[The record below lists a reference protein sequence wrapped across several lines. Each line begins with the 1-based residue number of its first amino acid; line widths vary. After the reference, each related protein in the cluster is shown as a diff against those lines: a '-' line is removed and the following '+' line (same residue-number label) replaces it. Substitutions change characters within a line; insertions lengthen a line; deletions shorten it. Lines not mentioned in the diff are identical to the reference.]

1 MLAAALTGNFGMGKS
16 FVLSVFRD
24 LGAATLESDRLVN
37 TILAER
43 DVIARVKDL
52 LGGDVCGPDGS
63 LDKKRV
69 AEKIFSDPKLR
80 SCLEAIIHPIVLE
93 RVDEFILS
101 VRERFPVAVI
111 EVPLLFEG
119 GYSDRFQK
127 VITVFA
133 PEETALQRLME
144 SGITRDNAMARLRN
158 QLPIETKKKR
168 ADFTIDNGGSREE
181 TRKQVEVL
189 YRTLLGCPADPV
201 TGDPRPQ

>member
-16 FVLSVFRD
+16 YVLSVFRD
-24 LGAATLESDRLVN
+24 LGAATLDSDRLVN
-37 TILAER
+37 TILTER
-43 DVIARVKDL
+43 AVLARVKDL
-52 LGGDVCGPDGS
+52 LGDVCGPDGS

-69 AEKIFSDPKLR
+69 AERIFSDPRLR
-80 SCLEAIIHPIVLE
+80 VSLEAIIHPIVLE

-119 GYSDRFQK
+119 GYSNRFQK

-133 PEETALQRLME
+133 SEETALQRLME
-144 SGITRDNAMARLRN
+144 SGITRDEALARLRN

-181 TRKQVEVL
+181 TRKQVEAL
-189 YRTLLGCPADPV
+189 YRTLLGCAAAPV
-201 TGDPRPQ
+201 IGDPRPQ